1 MRTSARE
8 LSQDKAQWEFSKRL
22 TSRFF
27 YLFVLH
33 LFALLAAAMFR
44 LGDYQLISDSFKGAL
59 PFYAVIFTGYTIKAG
74 FENFDKGKN
83 RVAIKELEQEC
94 ESVG

>member
-1 MRTSARE
+1 MQGKE
-8 LSQDKAQWEFSKRL
+8 QWEFSKRL

-27 YLFVLH
+27 YMFVLH
-33 LFALLAAAMFR
+33 LLALLVSAMLR
-44 LGDYQLISDSFKGAL
+44 LGDYNLVSDSFKGAL

-83 RVAIKELEQEC
+83 KVALKELEQDDGSC
-94 ESVG
+94 G